1 MLRNPNSMGFLSFS
15 FCAAFILFTEE
26 EKAAK
31 QTHAVYAAKAPVA
44 GSKASVPAA

>member
-1 MLRNPNSMGFLSFS
+1 MLRNPNSIGFLSIS
-15 FCAAFILFTEE
+15 FCAAFSFHRK

-31 QTHAVYAAKAPVA
+31 QTHAIYAAKAPVA

>member
-1 MLRNPNSMGFLSFS
+1 MLGNPNSMGFLSIS
-15 FCAAFILFTEE
+15 FCAAILFTEE

-44 GSKASVPAA
+44 GSKASVTAA